1 MEKTLTVLGWFVL
14 ASLSLAIARQLSEQK
29 TIFWNEGFIGSP
41 ADSTL
46 NKPRDSYAL
55 LIDSMPIKAESKAG
69 NLTAK
74 ACYETDFI
82 AQNQRTGNFEQ
93 VTNNFKHKG
102 PDSCSAPLTEMVNT
116 IYKN

>member
-1 MEKTLTVLGWFVL
+1 MEKTLTVLGWLVL

-29 TIFWNEGFIGSP
+29 AFFWNEGFIGSP
-41 ADSTL
+41 AEASL
-46 NKPRDSYAL
+46 KNKDSYAL

-74 ACYETDFI
+74 TCYETDFI

>member
-14 ASLSLAIARQLSEQK
+14 ASLALAIARQLSEQR
-29 TIFWNEGFIGSP
+29 TLFWPEGFTGSP
-41 ADSTL
+41 ADASL
-46 NKPRDSYAL
+46 NNKDPYAL
-55 LIDSMPIKAESKAG
+55 LNDSMPVKAQSKAG

-82 AQNQRTGNFEQ
+82 AQNQRTGNYEQ
-93 VTNNFKHKG
+93 LTNNFKHKG

-116 IYKN
+116 IYQS

>member
-1 MEKTLTVLGWFVL
+1 M
-14 ASLSLAIARQLSEQK
+14 
-29 TIFWNEGFIGSP
+29 GSP
-41 ADSTL
+41 ADATL
-46 NKPRDSYAL
+46 NKPRESYAL
-55 LIDSMPIKAESKAG
+55 LNIPVKPDSKLG

-116 IYKN
+116 IYKS